1 MPKIRV
7 RHGENEIELD
17 GDLDFIAQNLK
28 SFYERHGAGN
38 VRRAGG
44 RGRNPDQPVA
54 HWPDRARR
62 A

>member
-28 SFYERHGAGN
+28 MFYERLG
-38 VRRAGG
+38 
-44 RGRNPDQPVA
+44 
-54 HWPDRARR
+54 
-62 A
+62 